1 MRLLLI
7 ALITC
12 FLTAVSNAELR
23 TWTAVNGKKVKANFV
38 SSSRGIVKLR
48 LESGKVFEIPRDKLS
63 KEDHEFIDDLYKVE
77 SVGSGVKK
85 KKTSLS
91 NQRFIIKDDIA
102 ILIKGMDGP
111 SHFDVPDTY
120 KGKPVKII
128 GKEAFERCKN
138 LVSIVLPENLI
149 SIEQGAFRDC
159 VNLERI
165 KIPEG
170 VLMISD
176 WAFGNCSNLKSVNLH
191 DGIIKIGKRAFTNT
205 DELEDFIFPKSLT
218 KIDDHAFD
226 YSGLKFKTLNLPNE
240 LTEIGIRA
248 FSDCHNIE
256 NFIFPETLKKIGE
269 QAFWDYYQPKRQ
281 KRDKEN
287 PEKTDK
293 VTRTFTF
300 LGNLPIINYAPD
312 LDFSSNYEGVKNVK
326 DRYGPFD
333 KPYRV
338 KKVELRDIRD
348 FLGSGAAK
356 KTEIIE
362 EFHVLLV
369 PSKSKI
375 LLKRSS
381 TRWIGKA
388 PDLPFEFID

>member
-1 MRLLLI
+1 MKKLLI
-7 ALITC
+7 ALVTV
-12 FLTAVSNAELR
+12 FLIAVTNAELR
-23 TWTAVNGKKVKANFV
+23 TWTAVNGKQVKAEFV
-38 SSSRGIVKLR
+38 SSLRGNVKLR
-48 LESGKVFEIPRDKLS
+48 LESGKLYDIPRDKLS
-63 KEDHEFIDDLYKVE
+63 KEDNEFIADLYKVE
-77 SVGSGVKK
+77 SVGGGVKK
-85 KKTSLS
+85 RPKSSVSQL
-91 NQRFIIKDDIA
+91 RFKIA
-102 ILIKGMDGP
+102 DGAATVVEANKLIKNYIVP
-111 SHFDVPDTY
+111 SEVN
-120 KGKPVKII
+120 GKPVKII

-138 LVSIVLPENLI
+138 LVSIILPESLI
-149 SIEQGAFRDC
+149 SIEEGAFRDC

-170 VLMISD
+170 VLTISD

-191 DGIIKIGKRAFTNT
+191 DGIIKIGKRAFTYT
-205 DELEDFIFPKSLT
+205 YEIEDFIFPKSLT

-226 YSGLKFKTLNLPNE
+226 GSGLKFKTLKLPNK

-281 KRDKEN
+281 KRGKEN

-300 LGNLPIINYAPD
+300 LGNLPIIDYAPD
-312 LDFSSNYEGVKNVK
+312 QDFSRNTGYKGLKNVK
-326 DRYGPFD
+326 DSYGPFD

-338 KKVELRDIRD
+338 
-348 FLGSGAAK
+348 
-356 KTEIIE
+356 IIK
-362 EFHVLLV
+362 EFHVLLA